1 MMTVLRE
8 DASLSGELVDGRAV
22 LTLEGGLRAP
32 VSRRY
37 ARALREADW
46 W

>member
-1 MMTVLRE
+1 VARF
-8 DASLSGELVDGRAV
+8 AVGGVDWGDCRAT
-22 LTLEGGLRAP
+22 LTLEGGLSVP

-37 ARALREADW
+37 ARTLREADW